1 MIEIRPHS
9 VVFCESEG
17 DVERAISLAEADG
30 STITCRGGGTSIP
43 TQSVGKGYVLVQEMK
58 SIRVAEPDIVF
69 ASPAVVKADLNA
81 FLGRDSRWMPV
92 DPSSFRS
99 CSIGGMA
106 ANNSSGVRT
115 LKYGSTIDYVPSLT
129 AFIPGTGLR
138 RMSRLN
144 LEEAASLGAP
154 SSVAIEIVAD
164 ARKEILEETPRVTK
178 NSCGYRLERLIEG
191 DYANLAALLVGSEG
205 TLGVFTEVA
214 FRILAGPPDRRLL
227 IVECT
232 LDELDETVT
241 KLKSLEPSA
250 IELLDKSVFERTGRS
265 SMLTKY
271 ARTDR
276 PYLVFCEVESAIE
289 EQGQESSLDSV
300 VDLDPLFIQGGAELS
315 EAWGVRNET
324 LVLAGEIRKGTKT
337 LLPGVED
344 LVVPTD
350 RLGDLVGFMM
360 GQFEGRGLEYI
371 SYGHAGDAN
380 LHMRPLLDRDS
391 PHDRRIL
398 EGLMEE
404 SFEKVWRLGG
414 SITGEHGDGMIR
426 APYVERQYPRTYQV
440 MQDVKAAFDPKGLLN
455 PGVKVSR

>member
-1 MIEIRPHS
+1 MNR
-9 VVFCESEG
+9 
-17 DVERAISLAEADG
+17 
-30 STITCRGGGTSIP
+30 
-43 TQSVGKGYVLVQEMK
+43 
-58 SIRVAEPDIVF
+58 
-69 ASPAVVKADLNA
+69 
-81 FLGRDSRWMPV
+81 
-92 DPSSFRS
+92 
-99 CSIGGMA
+99 
-106 ANNSSGVRT
+106 
-115 LKYGSTIDYVPSLT
+115 LK
-129 AFIPGTGLR
+129 
-138 RMSRLN
+138 

-154 SSVAIEIVAD
+154 FSISVEIVAD

-178 NSCGYRLERLIEG
+178 NSCGYRLERVIEG

-214 FRILAGPPDRRLL
+214 FRILAGPPDRKLL

-232 LDELDETVT
+232 FDELDQTVT

-265 SMLTKY
+265 KMLTKY

-344 LVVPTD
+344 LVVPPD
-350 RLGDLVGFMM
+350 RLGDLVSFMM